1 MNQPNAPLPYWGPP
15 RPASLPGSVVLL
27 PAGLAAAASGPAA
40 DGGWLAEGRRPA
52 LEPGGTA
59 GMAAW
64 RGAGGSLSLFLRPGA
79 QVLSAWRCMRRGL
92 PGCGPVI
99 RRRCVALKA
108 ASWRKHRQILSDRGR
123 TVHGRIWVLR
133 PRLRYSVV
141 DCTWAACA
149 SGRMCG
155 SLGRAGAMAQ
165 DGLCRE
171 LRLYL
176 VPGAKRWNATL
187 PLQLL
192 RNPCA
197 GREPRLTDS
206 LKWTVSRPSAQSC
219 LIDKEML
226 RTRALASRACLCP
239 RALRA
244 NSRAHGACS
253 RAVSVPRTRGRATN
267 ARW

>member
-1 MNQPNAPLPYWGPP
+1 
-15 RPASLPGSVVLL
+15 
-27 PAGLAAAASGPAA
+27 
-40 DGGWLAEGRRPA
+40 
-52 LEPGGTA
+52 
-59 GMAAW
+59 MAAW

-79 QVLSAWRCMRRGL
+79 QVLSAWQCMLRVL
-92 PGCGPVI
+92 PGSSPVI
-99 RRRCVALKA
+99 RRSCVALKA